1 MPTQDLLLCL
11 SNMFIKA
18 LENVIDN
25 NLKER
30 QGPTV
35 ENELSPRHTSVVKIF
50 SFSAFSEISEIKNLH
65 LFLISL

>member
-18 LENVIDN
+18 LENVRDN

-30 QGPTV
+30 QGTV